1 MNPGRRPARLARRV
15 LFSLALA
22 AGLAA
27 GLASCG
33 GGTSQFEPFVPE
45 QYVVFGDE
53 TSVIRADGRRH
64 TVNPLNAAGA
74 VDCAVEPIWTQ
85 AVANHFSFVFAEC
98 NPTGATEIKAQMRAV
113 AGARIGDLE
122 VQIDDQ
128 VARGGFAAKSL
139 VTVLVGAND
148 VIDVYGGYPT
158 RTEEQLTA
166 ELRSRGEQLA
176 AQVNRLVELGTR
188 VIVSTVPD
196 VGLSPFAL
204 QQKAANTDTDRAA
217 LISRLTSALNA
228 RLRVNILNDGRFV
241 GLVLGDEAVQS
252 MVRLSSAFGVADFER
267 ALCTVALPE
276 CSTQTL
282 VSGGVATTWLWAD
295 DRHLAFIAQ
304 SRLGALAVARAV
316 GNPF

>member
-1 MNPGRRPARLARRV
+1 MNPGRRPARFARRV
-15 LFSLALA
+15 LFSLA
-22 AGLAA
+22 LAA

-33 GGTSQFEPFVPE
+33 GGTSQFEPFKPE

-53 TSVIRADGRRH
+53 TNVIRADGRRH

-85 AVANHFSFVFAEC
+85 AVANQFSFVFAEC
-98 NPTGATEIKAQMRAV
+98 NPTGATELKAQMRAV
-113 AGARIGDLE
+113 AGARIDDLK
-122 VQIDDQ
+122 VQIDGQ
-128 VARGGFAAKSL
+128 LARGGFAAKSL

-158 RTEEQLTA
+158 RTEAQLTA
-166 ELRSRGEQLA
+166 ELRSRGERLA
-176 AQVNRLVELGTR
+176 AQVNRLVEGGAR

-217 LISRLTSALNA
+217 LISRLTSALNS

-241 GLVLGDEAVQS
+241 GLVLGDEVVQS
-252 MVRLSSAFGVADFER
+252 MVRLSTAFGVTNFEQP
-267 ALCTVALPE
+267 LCTVALPD

>member
-15 LFSLALA
+15 LFSMALA
-22 AGLAA
+22 V

-33 GGTSQFEPFVPE
+33 GGTSQFEPFAPE
-45 QYVVFGDE
+45 QYVALGDE
-53 TSVIRADGRRH
+53 TSVIRSDGRRF

-85 AVANHFSFVFAEC
+85 AVANQFSFVFAEC
-98 NPTGATEIKAQMRAV
+98 NPTGATAFKAVMRAA
-113 AGARIGDLE
+113 AGARVEDLA
-122 VQIDDQ
+122 VQIDQ
-128 VARGGFAAKSL
+128 QIASGGFAAKSL

-148 VIDVYGGYPT
+148 VLEAYASYPA
-158 RTEEQLTA
+158 RTEAQLIA
-166 ELRSRGEQLA
+166 DMQARGEQLA
-176 AQVNRLVELGTR
+176 AQVNRLVALGPR

-196 VGLSPFAL
+196 VGLSPYAL
-204 QQKAANTDTDRAA
+204 QQKAAHTDTDRAA
-217 LISRLTSALNA
+217 LISRLVSALNG
-228 RLRVNILNDGRFV
+228 RVRTNILNDGRFV
-241 GLVLGDEAVQS
+241 GLVLGDEVVQS
-252 MVRLSSAFGVADFER
+252 MVRLAGGFGVADFTTP
-267 ALCTVALPE
+267 LCTVALPD

-295 DRHLAFIAQ
+295 DRRLAFIAQ